1 MKKVIL
7 VVSLFVLFVIT
18 GGSLLDHYCTD
29 RVHKYQV
36 EYAHGKWALSD
47 FTDSFTLSG
56 NTIKYIDE
64 NGSEVIR
71 YGTFSITK
79 NSNYTK

>member
-7 VVSLFVLFVIT
+7 AVSLIVLFSIVC
-18 GGSLLDHYCTD
+18 GYLFDHYCTD

-56 NTIKYIDE
+56 NTVKYIDE
-64 NGSEVIR
+64 NGNEVIR
-71 YGTFSITK
+71 YGTFSITN
-79 NSNYTK
+79 NSNYKK

>member
-1 MKKVIL
+1 MKRTIVI
-7 VVSLFVLFVIT
+7 VSSFVLFVIA
-18 GGSLLDHYCTD
+18 GGYLLDHYCTD